1 PGAGGRTGRHPRHH
15 VRRKVRFRRRP
26 RIPRTRIQRLR
37 RAQTRARQLEIY
49 RDALKHELKPFPAEL
64 SIRKDI
70 YIAENRGKAWEE
82 AEHEVPKL
90 MQGFNA
96 EKQYQELPADDGYDE
111 TQDLKTFIRSRYIV
125 GNPSDCIEQIKA
137 HR

>member
-1 PGAGGRTGRHPRHH
+1 
-15 VRRKVRFRRRP
+15 
-26 RIPRTRIQRLR
+26 
-37 RAQTRARQLEIY
+37 
-49 RDALKHELKPFPAEL
+49 
-64 SIRKDI
+64 
-70 YIAENRGKAWEE
+70 
-82 AEHEVPKL
+82 

-137 HR
+137 QRDRLSLNHFIFRIACPGGNRQAMMEKIQLMGREIIGYFEKEV